1 MLNNVAS
8 KRSCH
13 HLEKRALVNPSR
25 TVHVLGVCALNQGVW
40 LQQTK
45 FQAEVAFSDKVYPE
59 EISGYLLKGRSLKR
73 NRALETPQDLA
84 RHIYQ
89 LQTFLL
95 RQEPQHLNRQWTSVG
110 IRRAVYRTSWQ
121 DAVGFAGLVILTFS
135 RRRQRLK
142 CLSDHERR
150 EGLLSVARKNM
161 TTQAVD
167 LVLQRFRDSR
177 GGVCCQGFQR
187 LCLLFVF

>member
-1 MLNNVAS
+1 M
-8 KRSCH
+8 
-13 HLEKRALVNPSR
+13 VNPSR
-25 TVHVLGVCALNQGVW
+25 TVHVLGVCALNQGVR

-45 FQAEVAFSDKVYPE
+45 FQTKVAFSDKVDPE

-110 IRRAVYRTSWQ
+110 IRRALYRTSWQ
-121 DAVGFAGLVILTFS
+121 DAVCHSIGVAGLVILTFS

-142 CLSDHERR
+142 CLADHERR
-150 EGLLSVARKNM
+150 EGLLSVARENM

-167 LVLQRFRDSR
+167 LVLQRFRDPR

-187 LCLLFVF
+187 LYLLFVF